1 VKHEHAECHVA
12 QGGCDEMSITP
23 YEPMRQMDNW
33 RRSFD
38 RFFDDLPF
46 ASRMND
52 WQTSHRVDVI
62 ERENEIVASCE
73 IPGLESKN
81 DVHIE
86 VDQNMLTL
94 TGALQRAEESKEEH
108 VHRRERY
115 AGKFQRTIAL
125 PTSIQAE
132 MVTAT
137 YKNGVLEIRL
147 PKLKSESRR
156 KIDVQFH

>member
-1 VKHEHAECHVA
+1 MNV
-12 QGGCDEMSITP
+12 TP

-33 RRSFD
+33 RRNFD
-38 RFFDDLPF
+38 RFFDELPF
-46 ASRMND
+46 VGRMNELQSTQRMD
-52 WQTSHRVDVI
+52 LI
-62 ERENEIVASCE
+62 ERENEVIACCE

-86 VDQNMLTL
+86 VDHNMLTL
-94 TGALQRAEESKEEH
+94 TGTVQRGQETKDEH

-115 AGKFQRTIAL
+115 AGKFQRSIAL
-125 PTSIQAE
+125 PTSVQAE

-137 YKNGVLEIRL
+137 YKNGLLEIHM
-147 PKLKSESRR
+147 PKMKSDTRR